1 MKKYVISIVFALSCF
16 FLSSCGTMH
25 AGEDTEESLETEA
38 FSDTEPQLSQMKTI
52 CDLAVM
58 DCYYHNVAK
67 YYEED
72 ASGVLLWKKDKH
84 FWVEYTG
91 KVTIG
96 IDASLLSM
104 SLEGDQITIS
114 LPEAKILRSSVDQ
127 ESLNESSY
135 IVDEK
140 SAKIKA
146 EDEVRA
152 FSEAEQNMQDAAYAD
167 KTLMEEARQ
176 RVKTLLED
184 YINNLGNAIGK
195 TYSINWIYVDADGNP
210 SSNVTQD
217 IVSETETESESES
230 VQ

>member
-25 AGEDTEESLETEA
+25 AGEETEESLETEA
-38 FSDTEPQLSQMKTI
+38 FSNTEPQLSQMKTI

>member
-16 FLSSCGTMH
+16 FLSSCGTMY

-38 FSDTEPQLSQMKTI
+38 FSNTEPQLSQMKTI

-96 IDASLLSM
+96 IDVSLLSM